1 MRKIKYFIIA
11 LAFFSFFQS
20 NAIASDLNPL
30 EQMMSDIIVDTFG
43 GNSAGNTNNQ
53 SHQWVC
59 SWCGASATSSNT
71 PSKNGCPANGQH
83 GWINVGN
90 TGRNTFI
97 CNRCGAVV
105 HTQYKP
111 NSATCRGGG
120 RSGYHQWIQR

>member
-1 MRKIKYFIIA
+1 MKKITISLFILA
-11 LAFFSFFQS
+11 LLIGFKNNI
-20 NAIASDLNPL
+20 NAAQLNPL

-43 GNSAGNTNNQ
+43 GNSAGNANNQ
-53 SHQWVC
+53 SSQWVC
-59 SWCGASATSSNT
+59 SWCGSSATSSNT
-71 PSKNGCPANGQH
+71 PNKNGCPSRGQH

-120 RSGYHQWIQR
+120 RGGYHQWLQR